1 VVFCRYTN
9 HEYETRT
16 DRVYRLVNSERR
28 MYKATEINYVSPKIF
43 GSYFGLRG
51 RVERACITHHQMHE
65 YNVCFGSSK
74 DVW

>member
-28 MYKATEINYVSPKIF
+28 MYNATKINYVSPKIF
-43 GSYFGLRG
+43 GNYFGL
-51 RVERACITHHQMHE
+51 
-65 YNVCFGSSK
+65 
-74 DVW
+74 